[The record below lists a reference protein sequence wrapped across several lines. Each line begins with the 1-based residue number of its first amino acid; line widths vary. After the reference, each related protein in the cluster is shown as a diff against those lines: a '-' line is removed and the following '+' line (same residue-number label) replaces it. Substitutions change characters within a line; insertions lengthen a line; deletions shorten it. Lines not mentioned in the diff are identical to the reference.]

1 MTKTI
6 TISVTDGGQVIY
18 SALQL
23 KLPGYSF
30 SSMLREV
37 SSHYLECGNYTKYC
51 PGTMA
56 DIGKWRRYINSM
68 SKEEV
73 MAHQQ
78 RNSQLSNLL
87 RKRTEQW
94 L

>member
-6 TISVTDGGQVIY
+6 TISVTPGGVKIFD
-18 SALQL
+18 ALSL

-37 SSHYLECGNYTKYC
+37 GNHYLECGNYTKYC
-51 PGTMA
+51 PGYLA

-73 MAHQQ
+73 MEYQQ
-78 RNSQLSNLL
+78 RNSQISNLL
-87 RKRTEQW
+87 MKRTGQW